1 MKKRLSFRVRDEL
14 VSRMSSGRIVPGTKF
29 PPEPELAEE
38 LGVSRATLREALRS
52 LEEDGLVTRT
62 SGAGTYAT
70 RRPRL
75 RNNLD
80 VNFGVTESIR
90 AAGMRPGTQQS
101 AIHTDSA
108 TPEQADALD
117 LEVGDAVVVLERV
130 RTADGGPVVLSRDI
144 LAATRLSSNELATMP
159 LDGSVYELLERRGHP
174 VAHGIVTVAPERA
187 DKATAKRLAVK
198 PGELMMFLRQVDYGA
213 EGEPLLLSEERHIAN
228 AFEFSVVRRGP
239 GRRSG

>member
-1 MKKRLSFRVRDEL
+1 MKKRLSFHVRDEL
-14 VSRMSSGRIVPGTKF
+14 VSRMSSGRIGPGTKL

-80 VNFGVTESIR
+80 VNFGVTESIN

-101 AIHTDSA
+101 AIHTEAA
-108 TPEQADALD
+108 TPEMAASLD
-117 LEVGDAVVVLERV
+117 IEVGDAVVVLERV
-130 RTADGGPVVLSRDI
+130 RTADGRPVVLSRDI
-144 LAATRLSSNELATMP
+144 LPAIRLSSHELATMP
-159 LDGSVYELLERRGHP
+159 IDGSVYELLERHGHP
-174 VAHGIVTVAPERA
+174 VAHGVVTVAPERA
-187 DKATAKRLAVK
+187 DKATAKRLEVK
-198 PGELMMFLRQVDYGA
+198 PGELLLFLRQVDYGS
-213 EGEPLLLSEERHIAN
+213 EGEPLLLSEERHVAN

-239 GRRSG
+239 GRRS